1 MTIVLTNTIVLTS
14 LPRFPSATAG
24 PRARSAQARAAA
36 HSLTRGG
43 VGRGA
48 GNAGV
53 PTRRPGGQGPAALLG
68 RVPSAAPVRHHRRAR
83 ADRWHALSQGPQLP
97 SSSPLL
103 LFLLSLLP
111 SPPLPS
117 LPPPSPPLP
126 SLPPPSP
133 LRPSFQPPCTPLPS
147 PSCAA
152 RPCAAAG
159 RGRSRGWRGA
169 QLRSYLGKEGW
180 RWAGDWSIGGP
191 EWADHPEIRAALSYN
206 PGALPVPRRACINR
220 APAPRAHPAPAD
232 RRVRGEA
239 GQGNSDEFW
248 LSFSDWCALPSP
260 PTTRSPNAPL
270 YRPPHSTS
278 PVFDRCH

>member
-111 SPPLPS
+111 LLLFLLSLLPLLLFLLS
-117 LPPPSPPLP
+117 LLPLLCAPPS
-126 SLPPPSP
+126 S
-133 LRPSFQPPCTPLPS
+133 
-147 PSCAA
+147 
-152 RPCAAAG
+152 
-159 RGRSRGWRGA
+159 
-169 QLRSYLGKEGW
+169 
-180 RWAGDWSIGGP
+180 
-191 EWADHPEIRAALSYN
+191 
-206 PGALPVPRRACINR
+206 
-220 APAPRAHPAPAD
+220 HPAPPCPPRAAP
-232 RRVRGEA
+232 RGRVRRRA
-239 GQGNSDEFW
+239 GGAHAGGAARSCGAT
-248 LSFSDWCALPSP
+248 SARRAGAGRATGPSAGP
-260 PTTRSPNAPL
+260 SGPTTRRSAP
-270 YRPPHSTS
+270 R
-278 PVFDRCH
+278 